1 MSPAWPTR
9 KSNQLFGTLFV
20 LLAFASALGFWHFK
34 VEPALLWKR
43 ALYQLKDI
51 ELGVMRFNGTHTN
64 QPESIGEIVRAKHLP
79 ERSSIYA
86 SALKNQKQIPEPIAY
101 SDSDYEIFVEG
112 DEVVIRVKPSVY
124 QQITQVSRLRGIN
137 SNVLRLHK
145 SGRIFTPGSMQQK

>member
-1 MSPAWPTR
+1 M
-9 KSNQLFGTLFV
+9 
-20 LLAFASALGFWHFK
+20 AFASALGFWHFK

-51 ELGVMRFNGTHTN
+51 ELGVLRFNGTHTN
-64 QPESIGEIVRAKHLP
+64 PPTWIGDVVKAKHLP

-86 SALKNQKQIPEPIAY
+86 SALKYQKQVPEPIAY
-101 SDSDYEIFVEG
+101 SDSDYENFVEG

-137 SNVLRLHK
+137 SNVLRVHK
-145 SGRIFTPGSMQQK
+145 EDRIYTPGSMQQK